1 MTRGHWIVNAPKAK
15 PLQPVR
21 GRWLATFEKS
31 KTKQQMTGRVDR
43 ASDRCVAVSR
53 WKIVPEN
60 ASAGSRLIVNV
71 EPLGKH
77 NYVLH

>member
-1 MTRGHWIVNAPKAK
+1 MWEVAAF
-15 PLQPVR
+15 Q
-21 GRWLATFEKS
+21 ES
-31 KTKQQMTGRVDR
+31 KTKQQMTGCVDR
-43 ASDRCVAVSR
+43 ASDRHKAVGR

-60 ASAGSRLIVNV
+60 ASTGSWLIVNV